1 MKESFSS
8 RLKKAMLDKQMKQID
23 IINKSKLLSDNG
35 AKITKTDLSQYVNGK
50 TSPGQ
55 KKLYVLSKVLDV
67 SEAWLLGYDVSPKR
81 PTDEERHLN
90 QNEQIIA
97 AHIKDDVTDEEMK
110 EIVNFIEYIKIK
122 EIQIQ
127 IAINK
132 ERRSFY

>member
-122 EIQIQ
+122 R
-127 IAINK
+127 NTNPNSDK
-132 ERRSFY
+132 

>member
-67 SEAWLLGYDVSPKR
+67 SEAWLLGYDVSLKR

-110 EIVNFIEYIKIK
+110 EIVNFIEYIKSK
-122 EIQIQ
+122 R
-127 IAINK
+127 NTNSNSDK
-132 ERRSFY
+132 

>member
-67 SEAWLLGYDVSPKR
+67 SEAWLLGYAVSPKR

-122 EIQIQ
+122 R
-127 IAINK
+127 NTNSNSDK
-132 ERRSFY
+132 

>member
-67 SEAWLLGYDVSPKR
+67 SEAWLLGYDVSSER

-110 EIVNFIEYIKIK
+110 EIVNFIEYIKSK
-122 EIQIQ
+122 R
-127 IAINK
+127 NTNSNSDK
-132 ERRSFY
+132 

>member
-97 AHIKDDVTDEEMK
+97 AHIKDDITDEEMK
-110 EIVNFIEYIKIK
+110 EIVNFIEYIKSK
-122 EIQIQ
+122 R
-127 IAINK
+127 NTNSNSDK
-132 ERRSFY
+132 

>member
-81 PTDEERHLN
+81 PTDEECHLN

-122 EIQIQ
+122 R
-127 IAINK
+127 NTNSNSDK
-132 ERRSFY
+132 

>member
-8 RLKKAMLDKQMKQID
+8 RWKKAMLDKQMKQID

-110 EIVNFIEYIKIK
+110 EIVNFIEYIKSK
-122 EIQIQ
+122 R
-127 IAINK
+127 NTNSNSDK
-132 ERRSFY
+132 

>member
-8 RLKKAMLDKQMKQID
+8 RLTKAMLDKQMKQID

-110 EIVNFIEYIKIK
+110 EIVNFIEYIKSK
-122 EIQIQ
+122 R
-127 IAINK
+127 NTNSNSDK
-132 ERRSFY
+132 

>member
-67 SEAWLLGYDVSPKR
+67 SEAWLLGYDVSFKR

-122 EIQIQ
+122 R
-127 IAINK
+127 NTNSNSDK
-132 ERRSFY
+132 

>member
-122 EIQIQ
+122 R
-127 IAINK
+127 NTN
-132 ERRSFY
+132 SNSDN

>member
-110 EIVNFIEYIKIK
+110 EIVNFIEYIKSKRNTISNSDK
-122 EIQIQ
+122 
-127 IAINK
+127 
-132 ERRSFY
+132 

>member
-110 EIVNFIEYIKIK
+110 EIVNFIEYIKSK
-122 EIQIQ
+122 R
-127 IAINK
+127 NTNSNSNSDK
-132 ERRSFY
+132 

>member
-90 QNEQIIA
+90 QNEQIIT

-122 EIQIQ
+122 R
-127 IAINK
+127 NTNSNSDK
-132 ERRSFY
+132 

>member
-122 EIQIQ
+122 R
-127 IAINK
+127 NTN
-132 ERRSFY
+132 

>member
-35 AKITKTDLSQYVNGK
+35 AKITKTDLSQYVNDK

-110 EIVNFIEYIKIK
+110 EIVNFIEYIKSK
-122 EIQIQ
+122 R
-127 IAINK
+127 NTNSNSDK
-132 ERRSFY
+132 

>member
-110 EIVNFIEYIKIK
+110 EIVNFIEYLKSK
-122 EIQIQ
+122 R
-127 IAINK
+127 NTNSNSDK
-132 ERRSFY
+132 

>member
-110 EIVNFIEYIKIK
+110 EIVNFIEYVKSK
-122 EIQIQ
+122 R
-127 IAINK
+127 NTNSNSDK
-132 ERRSFY
+132 